1 MKLKNTI
8 LGISI
13 PLLLAGCITIG
24 EETEPMSN
32 EPDETEDLTND
43 EVELETPEEET
54 NEEESAL
61 DESAVSDVPETDE
74 ELPGLNL
81 TVLELD
87 KLLYDLEEI
96 EGYDPSKHIV
106 LEYDQTLFFSND
118 ILSDVLNLNVNYDAD
133 NFFSEIFEGEGT
145 YTHEMVNTDRSSS
158 ILEVNEYWRFDY
170 DDYWTS
176 PGDTNYNYLEYD
188 GQLFIPDRVVE
199 MIGDTPVYRD
209 RQANIIELG
218 ESSTEVYLNTLNYND
233 RSHTTATPRDSLT
246 FEGENL
252 GPGFDLEIGYFHMI
266 SSGGQLI
273 IDTEGKKKTA
283 YLTLSIKE
291 IPSGSDSTDI
301 SITTGHEGKEKTEVF
316 TVSEGDQKEIEI
328 DIGGSNYINMET
340 DTKIIM
346 YLTGYVK

>member
-24 EETEPMSN
+24 EESQPVSN
-32 EPDETEDLTND
+32 ELEEVEDIENG
-43 EVELETPEEET
+43 EVELEIPEEDISED
-54 NEEESAL
+54 SSL
-61 DESAVSDVPETDE
+61 DEDVASDEPETDG
-74 ELPGLNL
+74 ELPGLDL

-118 ILSDVLNLNVNYDAD
+118 IISDVIGLNVNYDAT
-133 NFFSEIFEGEGT
+133 NFFSEIFEGEST
-145 YTHEMVNTDRSSS
+145 YIHEMVNTDRSSS

-176 PGDTNYNYLEYD
+176 PGDLNYNYIEYD

-209 RQANIIELG
+209 RQANIVELG
-218 ESSTEVYLNTLNYND
+218 ESSTVVYLNTLNYNE
-233 RSHTTATPRDSLT
+233 RSSTSATPRDSLT

-266 SSGGQLI
+266 SSSGTLFVET
-273 IDTEGKKKTA
+273 DGKKKTA

-291 IPSGSDSTDI
+291 IPSGDDSTDI
-301 SITTGHEGKEKTEVF
+301 KITTGHENKEKTEIF

-328 DIGGSNYINMET
+328 DIGGSNYFSIET
-340 DTKIIM
+340 DTKIMM
-346 YLTGYVK
+346 YLTGYLK